1 MIETSQAVFTAI
13 ADPTRRQMLEMLA
26 ATESLTPTQF
36 AEKLPIT
43 RQGVSKHLNILAE
56 AGLVSERKEGRE
68 RRYFLTPDPLDE
80 ATAWI
85 RGLSALWEQRLS
97 ALHDFLTRVTKTSEN
112 PDEDSSN
119 E

>member
-1 MIETSQAVFTAI
+1 MIAGQEQAVFAAI
-13 ADPTRRQMLEMLA
+13 ADPTRRQMLEILA
-26 ATESLTPTQF
+26 TTESLTPTQF

-43 RQGVSKHLNILAE
+43 RQGVSKHFNILAE
-56 AGLVSERKEGRE
+56 AGLVSEHKEGRE

-97 ALHDFLTRVTKTSEN
+97 ALHAFLTRVSSMKEEA
-112 PDEDSSN
+112 DE
-119 E
+119 

>member
-1 MIETSQAVFTAI
+1 MNNVSQVVFAAL
-13 ADPTRRQMLEMLA
+13 ADSTRREMLEMLA
-26 ATESLTPTQF
+26 ETESLTPTQF

-43 RQGVSKHLNILAE
+43 RQGVSKHLGILAE

-85 RGLSALWEQRLS
+85 RGLSALWEKRLG
-97 ALHDFLTRVTKTSEN
+97 ALHDFLTRIN
-112 PDEDSSN
+112 PQQEKHDG
-119 E
+119 

>member
-1 MIETSQAVFTAI
+1 MTESAQGIFAAL
-13 ADPTRRQMLEMLA
+13 ADPTRRQMLEILA
-26 ATESLTPTQF
+26 TTESLTPTQF

-68 RRYFLTPDPLDE
+68 RRYYLTPDPLDE

-97 ALHDFLTRVTKTSEN
+97 ALHDFLTRVSGPK
-112 PDEDSSN
+112 EDSD